1 MIMIEPRTVY
11 CQPAVVVATIV
22 AYEKLKD
29 IHKEQL
35 TVSNP
40 FSCGPVFFI
49 KYYTVYLIII
59 FHRSLV
65 LSYRN
70 RIFTV

>member
-40 FSCGPVFFI
+40 FSCGLVF
-49 KYYTVYLIII
+49 L
-59 FHRSLV
+59 
-65 LSYRN
+65 
-70 RIFTV
+70 

>member
-1 MIMIEPRTVY
+1 MVNWVLNTSQYYVVTFVLCMIVIEPRTVY

-40 FSCGPVFFI
+40 FSCGLVF
-49 KYYTVYLIII
+49 L
-59 FHRSLV
+59 
-65 LSYRN
+65 
-70 RIFTV
+70 